1 MDPVMNIEPARIDEL
16 LGAYREL
23 QSQFDRVLDRLRRAE
38 ENKHTVQRRIY
49 DRVAGEYNRELDG
62 LRAKMSPL
70 RDELERVQESLE
82 TQCRSANTAI
92 QAVEDELAEADF
104 RHRIGEYEASDFVQL
119 RHSLD
124 ARSEEARTRQALFQA
139 TLAAIEAMRSPALQP
154 VSNVTPASDVAEPAP
169 DEIALAEPEVP
180 VVESNEPDV
189 VVGVEAAV
197 EEVLAAAPAASTI
210 ESAPRRPVLSARSTV
225 APARVDGFENPQDWI
240 SDMGGSD
247 ASRAERRRA
256 EAPAPARKP
265 APSAADS
272 IDAALTPISERTP
285 LYPSLVFVSGAHAGQ
300 SIALLPTTLTI
311 GREHDNNVE
320 IKDPE
325 VARYHARIL
334 CERGQYLVEDLS
346 SSTGTWVNGERTQR
360 AALSHGDVIRVG
372 QTELALDF
380 EWTGEGR

>member
-225 APARVDGFENPQDWI
+225 APARVDGFETRRTGSRIWAARTHRARNDAAPKRRPRRESPRRRRPTRSTPRLLPSRSGPRCIPASSSCPERTRD
-240 SDMGGSD
+240 SPSRFCPPRSPSD
-247 ASRAERRRA
+247 ASTTTTSRSRIPRSRGIT
-256 EAPAPARKP
+256 RGF
-265 APSAADS
+265 SANGDS
-272 IDAALTPISERTP
+272 TWWRT
-285 LYPSLVFVSGAHAGQ
+285 
-300 SIALLPTTLTI
+300 
-311 GREHDNNVE
+311 
-320 IKDPE
+320 
-325 VARYHARIL
+325 
-334 CERGQYLVEDLS
+334 
-346 SSTGTWVNGERTQR
+346 
-360 AALSHGDVIRVG
+360 
-372 QTELALDF
+372 
-380 EWTGEGR
+380 